1 MSPRYKP
8 KAQAGITMAP
18 PQPPSG
24 EQPADVRAAEREMLR
39 AAARSAV
46 DAESSDPYSLMR
58 GEHLTAFDGADYV
71 DLGQPRG
78 RVSSYWFDLVLQA
91 ESERRALASM
101 ERWPPTGDQ
110 GDPDDPTADHE
121 LPRAR
126 QRLAMARK
134 FSGIELGRRAQRARE
149 HPRGEL
155 RDLTVSGLSPFSPSA
170 GPPLFL
176 ADAFA
181 AAARARAGLAD
192 ALPKRPMPAQG
203 DHIEVPRL
211 ATGAAVAVVATEN
224 ATVSEVDP
232 TSALAS
238 SSKCLVAGQV
248 DVSRQLLEFS
258 KPGID
263 EVLAVDLGNDQGL
276 KVDQQLISGTNA
288 NGQTAW
294 LANVSGANAITYTSG
309 TPTAAAL
316 VSKIWSAY
324 QAIADSGGG
333 PSEPGEA
340 NYVIVVAP
348 RRAAAIGADQGQ
360 TSATPVLPGL
370 PGRLVVTSGIRQNLG
385 ASTSEDEVFVVARN
399 EVFVCLSPPVFQV
412 FPEVGSSTLTV
423 RLQARQYVAAMFSR
437 QPKSI
442 ARISGTGL
450 VTPVL

>member
-24 EQPADVRAAEREMLR
+24 DQPADVRAAEREMLR

-46 DAESSDPYSLMR
+46 DAESSNPYTLQM

-78 RVSSYWFDLVLQA
+78 RVSSYWYDLLLVR
-91 ESERRALASM
+91 ESEARAQRAM
-101 ERWPPTGDQ
+101 ETWPPTGDQ

-126 QRLAMARK
+126 QRLEMARK
-134 FSGIELGRRAQRARE
+134 FSGIELGRRARE
-149 HPRGEL
+149 PDRGDL

-170 GPPLFL
+170 GPPMFI

-192 ALPKRPMPAQG
+192 VLPKRPMPQQG

-211 ATGAAVAVVATEN
+211 ATGAAVAVTASEGS
-224 ATVSEVDP
+224 TVQETDP

-238 SSKCLVAGQV
+238 SNKALISGQV

-276 KVDQQLISGTNA
+276 KVDSQLVSGSNSA
-288 NGQTAW
+288 GQTQG
-294 LANVSGANAITYTSG
+294 LANVSGINTVTYTSA
-309 TPTAAAL
+309 TPVAAAAI
-316 VSKIWSAY
+316 SKIWSAY

-333 PSEPGEA
+333 PSEPGPE
-340 NYVIVVAP
+340 NYLVVLAP
-348 RRAAAIGADQGQ
+348 RRAAALGADQGQ
-360 TSATPVLPGL
+360 TSATPVLPPL

-385 ASTSEDEVFVVARN
+385 ASTSEDEIFVIARN
-399 EVFVCLSPPVFQV
+399 EVFVCLSAAVFAV
-412 FPEVGSSTLTV
+412 YPEVGSSTQTV
-423 RLQARQYVAAMFSR
+423 RLQARQYCAAMFSR
-437 QPKSI
+437 QPKAI
-442 ARISGTGL
+442 ARISGSGL
-450 VTPVL
+450 TAPVL